1 MQMYNN
7 LITFLSLVLIL
18 AIPLIITATGGLF
31 TERSGVTNIALE
43 GIMIL
48 GAFTALIVTNRITPE
63 SVGGPF
69 VLYLIGMFIAIIT
82 GILVS
87 ILHSIASIKMK
98 ADQIISATAINTL
111 APALALFLTYTL
123 TLGAPNDDKLPI
135 FSGFKIAQIPIL
147 SDIPFIGD
155 LFFQNFYPALYFGII
170 VIIAAYIILYKTKF
184 GLRLRS
190 CGENPHAADSAGI
203 NIYKMRY
210 IGVSISGGLAGL
222 GGFFYI
228 TSFTTSY
235 HANVAGYG
243 FLAIAVLIF
252 GNWKP
257 LNIALTALLFSTL
270 LTFAQGIAFFP
281 ELERLVTQ
289 TLNINLNLIS
299 MLPYLVTIIVLVLTS
314 KNSRSPKALGQ
325 TYDKGQ
331 R

>member
-1 MQMYNN
+1 MYAN
-7 LITFLSLVLIL
+7 LLTFLSLVLIL
-18 AIPLIITATGGLF
+18 AIPLVITATGGLF

-43 GIMIL
+43 GLMIF
-48 GAFTALIVTNRITPE
+48 GAFTALIVTNRIPPA

-69 VLYLIGMFIAIIT
+69 VLYLIGMVVAIIT
-82 GILVS
+82 GVVVS

-111 APALALFLTYTL
+111 APALALFLTYSL

-135 FSGFKIAQIPIL
+135 FGGFRIAEVPFL
-147 SDIPFIGD
+147 SQIPFIGD
-155 LFFQNFYPALYFGII
+155 LFFRNFYPSLYFGIM
-170 VIIAAYIILYKTKF
+170 IIILAYIILYKTRF
-184 GLRLRS
+184 GLRLRA

-228 TSFTTSY
+228 TSFTTSF
-235 HANVAGYG
+235 HASVAGYG

-257 LNIALTALLFSTL
+257 LSIALTSLLFATL
-270 LTFAQGIAFFP
+270 LTFAHGIAFFP
-281 ELERLVTQ
+281 ALERLLTD
-289 TLNINLNLIS
+289 TLRIDLNIIS

-314 KNSRSPKALGQ
+314 KNSRAPKALGQ
-325 TYDKGQ
+325 IYDKGQ